1 MSPDRFTLTAEIS
14 LGNDEMQNAFDALA
28 TVSALIESAL
38 DILTPDQIEESA
50 ADRYC
55 RIIRDDN
62 GNTVGRIEWETA

>member
-14 LGNDEMQNAFDALA
+14 LGNDAMQNGFEALA

-38 DILTPDQIEESA
+38 DILTADQIEKSA
-50 ADRYC
+50 ADGYC

-62 GNTVGRIEWETA
+62 GNKVGRVEWGTA